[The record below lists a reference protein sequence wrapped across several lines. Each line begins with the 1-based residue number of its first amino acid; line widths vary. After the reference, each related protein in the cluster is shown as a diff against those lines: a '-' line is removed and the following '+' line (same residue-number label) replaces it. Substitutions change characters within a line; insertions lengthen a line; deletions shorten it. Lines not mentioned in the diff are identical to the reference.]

1 MAEVELPN
9 PKELHELKEK
19 GFTKRVALITAI
31 FAVILAIASLGGNKV
46 MKEMLLAQQQAS
58 DQWAF
63 YQAKVIREH
72 LYRSQKMRLEVD
84 LIERARSMKSEAR
97 QRIEAMLKK
106 MADEEARYNQ
116 EKKEV
121 EQEARKLEK
130 ERDLYRSRDPFF
142 EFAEVLLQIAIVMS
156 SISILATSHRVFYFG
171 IAAAILGAFFALNG
185 FFLIVQVP
193 LFH

>member
-72 LYRSQKMRLEVD
+72 LYRSQKMRLEAD
-84 LIERARSMKSEAR
+84 LIERAASMKPEAR

-142 EFAEVLLQIAIVMS
+142 EFAEVLLQIAIVMA
-156 SISILATSHRVFYFG
+156 SISILATSHRVFYFA
-171 IAAAILGAFFALNG
+171 IVSAILGTFFTLNG
-185 FFLIVQVP
+185 FFLIVQIP
-193 LFH
+193 FFH